1 MKGTKNKV
9 TSLEIVVTLIRNKP
23 YYEIKYKKVG
33 EDYCRIGYSS
43 FNADNVRKWYDEYF
57 ELVDIKT
64 AEKIKKEVRKY
75 EISSRCNDKY

>member
-33 EDYCRIGYSS
+33 EDYYNIGYSS
-43 FNADNVRKWYDEYF
+43 FNVDNVRKWYDEYF
-57 ELVDIKT
+57 ELVDIKN
-64 AEKIKKEVRKY
+64 
-75 EISSRCNDKY
+75 C